1 MLILLK
7 QSIKT
12 ISALLMFMAG
22 STMLQAENT
31 LSPDNRTELER
42 KHLSIRGLNNY
53 IQSNLSFNTF
63 EDTVTNEKGDTIKVV
78 TLQKEEFKIP
88 DRLAKTQINF
98 RINSSVSYLNF
109 DHFTNNEAKKM
120 FYQAWIKE
128 NELHR
133 LSVET
138 DSLRK
143 AYSEA
148 ASWQR
153 EEIAKLILS
162 AEEKS
167 TNLSQD
173 IPALYEKARETEDQ
187 YWQSATAVEM
197 DAFQE
202 KIRLFKDS
210 ILQTSEIKKAQ
221 TATVSDTIVF
231 YQSAPQ
237 KIEDK
242 TEVTGGIFYKIQI
255 GAYKAKIPDSANKLI
270 KKLSLIRNVENY
282 VDDNGVK
289 IFTTGNL
296 RIYSEAVTMQNQVK
310 QEGIKNAIIVAYL
323 DGKRITVTE
332 ARKLNNEL

>member
-1 MLILLK
+1 
-7 QSIKT
+7 
-12 ISALLMFMAG
+12 MAG
-22 STMLQAENT
+22 GTLVQAKYT
-31 LSPDNRTELER
+31 LSPDNRTELVR
-42 KHLSIRGLNNY
+42 KHLSISGLNNY
-53 IQSNLSFNTF
+53 IQPNRYYNTF
-63 EDTVTNEKGDTIKVV
+63 KDTITNEKSDTIEVV
-78 TLQKEEFKIP
+78 SVQKEESKIP
-88 DRLAKTQINF
+88 DRLVKTQINF

-109 DHFTNNEAKKM
+109 DHFTKNEAKKM

-133 LSVET
+133 LSIET

-143 AYSEA
+143 AYSDSP
-148 ASWQR
+148 SWER

-187 YWQSATAVEM
+187 YWQSATAGEM

-202 KIRLFKDS
+202 KIRLYKDS
-210 ILQTSEIKKAQ
+210 ILQISEIKTAQ
-221 TATVSDTIVF
+221 TTTVSDTIVF

-237 KIEDK
+237 KIENK
-242 TEVTGGIFYKIQI
+242 TEVTGGVFYKIQI
-255 GAYKAKIPDSANKLI
+255 GAYKAKIPDPANKLI

-296 RIYSEAVTMQNQVK
+296 RIYDEAVTMQNQVK

-323 DGKRITVTE
+323 DGKRITVAE

>member
-1 MLILLK
+1 
-7 QSIKT
+7 
-12 ISALLMFMAG
+12 MFMAG
-22 STMLQAENT
+22 GTLLQAKNT
-31 LSPDNRTELER
+31 LSPDNRTEPVR
-42 KHLSIRGLNNY
+42 KHLSISGLNNY
-53 IQSNLSFNTF
+53 IQPNCYYNTI
-63 EDTVTNEKGDTIKVV
+63 EDTITNEKSDTIKVI

-109 DHFTNNEAKKM
+109 DHFRKNESKKM

-133 LSVET
+133 LSIET

-143 AYSEA
+143 AYSDA

-167 TNLSQD
+167 TNLRQD

-187 YWQSATAVEM
+187 YWQSATAIEI
-197 DAFQE
+197 DAFHE
-202 KIRLFKDS
+202 KIRLYKDS
-210 ILQTSEIKKAQ
+210 ILQISEIKKAQ

-237 KIEDK
+237 KIENK
-242 TEVTGGIFYKIQI
+242 TEVTGGVFYKIQI
-255 GAYKAKIPDSANKLI
+255 GAYKAKIPDSANRLI

-296 RIYSEAVTMQNQVK
+296 RLYNEAVIMQNQVK
-310 QEGIKNAIIVAYL
+310 QEGIKNAIIAAYKN
-323 DGKRITVTE
+323 GKRITVTE

>member
-1 MLILLK
+1 MTGSIFLFAKNLLLPENQKMILMKPL
-7 QSIKT
+7 T
-12 ISALLMFMAG
+12 IS
-22 STMLQAENT
+22 
-31 LSPDNRTELER
+31 
-42 KHLSIRGLNNY
+42 GLNNY
-53 IQSNLSFNTF
+53 LQPEHNYNFLA
-63 EDTVTNEKGDTIKVV
+63 DTITSEKSDSIKVV
-78 TLQKEEFKIP
+78 ELQKEEFKIP

-109 DHFTNNEAKKM
+109 DHFRKSEAKKM

-133 LSVET
+133 LSIET

-153 EEIAKLILS
+153 EEIVKLILS
-162 AEEKS
+162 AEEKA
-167 TNLSQD
+167 TNLGQD

-202 KIRLFKDS
+202 KMRLYKDS
-210 ILQTSEIKKAQ
+210 ILQISEIKKTL
-221 TATVSDTIVF
+221 TATAYDTIVF

-237 KIEDK
+237 KIENK
-242 TEVTGGIFYKIQI
+242 NEVTGGVFYKIQI
-255 GAYKAKIPDSANKLI
+255 GAYKDKIPDSANKLI
-270 KKLSLIRNVENY
+270 KKISLIRNVENY

-296 RIYSEAVTMQNQVK
+296 RLYNEAVTMQNQVK
-310 QEGIKNAIIVAYL
+310 QEGIKNAIIVAYH
-323 DGKRITVTE
+323 DGKRITLTE